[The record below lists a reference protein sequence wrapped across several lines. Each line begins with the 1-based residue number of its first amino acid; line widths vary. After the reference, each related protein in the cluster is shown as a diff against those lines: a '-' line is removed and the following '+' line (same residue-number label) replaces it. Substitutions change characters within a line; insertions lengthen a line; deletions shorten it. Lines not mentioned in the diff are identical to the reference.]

1 MERSIAPQP
10 RVGVALIVINEGKI
24 LLIRRK
30 NVHGDGCWS
39 TPGGHLE
46 YGESPETCAA
56 REALEETGV
65 TVSGVHFVACTND
78 VFEDVNQHFIS
89 IFMRGVYESG
99 EAHVAAPYEADA
111 CGWYSLD
118 DLPSPLFIPFRHL
131 LEGSSYPVDA
141 FKNK

>member
-1 MERSIAPQP
+1 MDGSNVPQP
-10 RVGVALIVINEGKI
+10 RVGVALIVIHKEKI

-30 NVHGDGCWS
+30 NVHGDGTWS

-56 REALEETGV
+56 REALEEAGV
-65 TVSGVHFVACTND
+65 TVSGIHFLAITND
-78 VFEDVNQHFIS
+78 VFKDTKQHYIS
-89 IFMRGVYESG
+89 IWMRGDFESG
-99 EAHVAAPYEADA
+99 ETHVAAPYELDA

-118 DLPSPLFIPFRHL
+118 DLPDPLFLPFRHL

-141 FKNK
+141 FKIT